1 MQSPADSSRRGETTA
16 DPQDAEEPR
25 MGANTR
31 LSTMDSSTDA
41 AATLSQLPEDEAR
54 IMTLESI
61 QGVNTVFLDLLWA
74 GAQAGDLGFPFVE
87 PLRSRVAALSD
98 KTRKRLSQCGVLLVD
113 ACFTQAQRWRLIA
126 SEELRS
132 DIARDTAQNHWL
144 PEKEG
149 MLLVHS
155 VLHIAWSVLKW
166 NRQEA
171 AFLLGVSTDTARS
184 IEALN
189 VQDLSRIAKHRSHW
203 IQPRWADRPNAWAKL
218 IELVET
224 SRADDSSPTL
234 RALTLS
240 MRLRETEDDFPAEDS
255 EKV

>member
-1 MQSPADSSRRGETTA
+1 MQSPADSSRRGETTSPS
-16 DPQDAEEPR
+16 DVQDAEESR
-25 MGANTR
+25 MGANMR
-31 LSTMDSSTDA
+31 PATMDSSTDA
-41 AATLSQLPEDEAR
+41 ATLGQLPEAEAR

-74 GAQAGDLGFPFVE
+74 GAQAGVPGFPFDE
-87 PLRSRVAALSD
+87 PLRSRIAALSD
-98 KTRKRLSQCGVLLVD
+98 RTRKRLSQCGVLLVD
-113 ACFTQAQRWRLIA
+113 ACFAQAQRWRLIA

-132 DIARDTAQNHWL
+132 DSALNHWL

-184 IEALN
+184 IQALN

-203 IQPRWADRPNAWAKL
+203 IRPRWADRPNAAWAKL

-255 EKV
+255 GKI